1 MSALDRLI
9 ITGGFIV
16 EVMITLAV
24 FMLIMFFLWKLQ
36 QKHVKYARRVFIG
49 LGIGIVLGGLIQLAF
64 GSDSATTSSI
74 IEWIDIVG
82 TGYVRFLR
90 MLVMPL
96 IFVSLVRAFTEMEGE
111 SNIGKIGANVLGVLV
126 ITVAIASAL
135 GIITVL
141 LFNLDGAEFTRGAAE
156 NARIT
161 ALQET
166 ATQVENYSIPQQ
178 IVNFIPTNI
187 FNDLADGRSNSTIGV
202 VIFSAITG
210 IAYLG
215 IARKQPKHA
224 ESFRAI
230 IDSLHAL
237 VMRIVTIVLRLS
249 PYGILALMTKMV
261 ATSSATALINMGTF
275 VIACYFAIIVMFIIH
290 GIILIFHGVSPIQY
304 LKKAWNVLS
313 FAFTAR
319 SSAGALPLNIS
330 TQKEALGVDSTTSN
344 IAATFGLSIGQNG
357 CAGIYPS
364 MLVAVIAPAVGMD
377 LTDPV
382 IWLTI
387 ITTVV
392 VSSFGVAGVG
402 GGATFAS
409 LIVFGALGL
418 PIEIIGLMVS
428 IEPIVDMGRTA
439 LNVND
444 SILAGVITSKRLGT
458 FNDDIFNDDNRQVS
472 PDMELN

>member
-1 MSALDRLI
+1 M
-9 ITGGFIV
+9 
-16 EVMITLAV
+16 EVLITLAI
-24 FMLIMFFLWKLQ
+24 FIAISSLLWRMQ
-36 QKHVKYARRVFIG
+36 QKHVKYAYRVFTG
-49 LGIGIVLGGLIQLAF
+49 LGIGILFGALIQILF
-64 GSDSATTSSI
+64 GSDTATTSTI
-74 IEWIDIVG
+74 IEWIDIIG

-111 SNIGKIGANVLGVLV
+111 SNIGKIGGNVLTILIV
-126 ITVAIASAL
+126 TVAIASAL
-135 GIITVL
+135 GIMTVL

-156 NARIT
+156 NARIA

-166 ATQVENYSIPQQ
+166 ATQVENYSIPEQ

-187 FNDLADGRSNSTIGV
+187 FNDLAGNRSNSTIAV
-202 VIFSAITG
+202 VVFSAITG

-215 IARKQPKHA
+215 VARKQPKHG
-224 ESFRAI
+224 ETFRSI
-230 IDSLHAL
+230 IDALHAI
-237 VMRIVTIVLRLS
+237 VMRIVTLVLRLA

-261 ATSSATALINMGTF
+261 ATSSVTALINMGTF
-275 VIACYFAIIVMFIIH
+275 VIAAYFAIIVMFLIH
-290 GIILIFHGVSPIQY
+290 GIILLIHGISPIQY
-304 LKKAWNVLS
+304 AKKAWNVLS

-319 SSAGALPLNIS
+319 SSAGALPLNIA
-330 TQKEALGVDSTTSN
+330 TQSEALGVDRTTSN

-357 CAGIYPS
+357 CAGIYPT

-377 LTDPV
+377 LSDPLV
-382 IWLTI
+382 WVTI
-387 ITTVV
+387 IVTVV

-428 IEPIVDMGRTA
+428 IEPIIDMGRTA

-444 SILAGVITSKRLGT
+444 SILAGVVTAKRLGT
-458 FNDDIFNDDNRQVS
+458 LDESILNDDNRQVT

>member
-1 MSALDRLI
+1 MCISLLGGLDLEVI
-9 ITGGFIV
+9 ITLIVFIAA
-16 EVMITLAV
+16 L
-24 FMLIMFFLWKLQ
+24 FFLWQLQ
-36 QKHVKYARRVFIG
+36 QKHVKYSQRVFIG
-49 LGIGIVLGGLIQLAF
+49 LGLGILFGALIQFLF
-64 GSDSATTSSI
+64 GSDSATTVSV
-74 IEWIDIVG
+74 IEWVDIVG

-111 SNIGKIGANVLGVLV
+111 SNIGKIGGNVLGVLV

-135 GIITVL
+135 GIVTVL

-156 NARIT
+156 NARIA

-166 ATQVENYSIPQQ
+166 ASQVENYSIPQQ

-215 IARKQPKHA
+215 VARKQPKHG
-224 ESFRAI
+224 ETFRTI
-230 IDSLHAL
+230 IDAIHAI
-237 VMRIVTIVLRLS
+237 VMRIVTLVLRLS

-261 ATSSATALINMGTF
+261 ATSSIAALINMGTF
-275 VIACYFAIIVMFIIH
+275 VIASYFAIIVMFLIH
-290 GIILIFHGVSPIQY
+290 GVILLVHGVSPIQY

-313 FAFTAR
+313 FAFSSR
-319 SSAGALPLNIS
+319 SSAGALPLNIA
-330 TQKEALGVDSTTSN
+330 TQSEALGVDRTTSN
-344 IAATFGLSIGQNG
+344 IAASFGLSIGQNG

-364 MLVAVIAPAVGMD
+364 MLVAVIAPVVGMD
-377 LTDPV
+377 LSDPV
-382 IWLTI
+382 VWATI
-387 ITTVV
+387 IITVV
-392 VSSFGVAGVG
+392 ISSFGVAGVG

-428 IEPIVDMGRTA
+428 IEPIIDMGRTA

-458 FNDDIFNDDNRQVS
+458 LDEDIFNDDDRQVT
-472 PDMELN
+472 PDMELS